1 MNESANFI
9 PEVMEISSDKTRQQD
24 CISKLRNIRVKNVNN
39 VIIATLNINSL
50 TSIFNEFKL
59 VVSGIFDILIRTE
72 TQFDSTFP
80 TSQFYIEVFSMLSRN
95 WNGGGILSM
104 PGKTFPIKS

>member
-59 VVSGIFDILIRTE
+59 VVSGIFDILIRTQ
-72 TQFDSTFP
+72 TKFDSTFP